1 MIVLGID
8 SSTDC
13 LAVALSRDRK
23 ITAEKAIS
31 ARQEQASRIIEL
43 IDDLLR
49 ESKTERGNIDG
60 LAVAIGPG
68 SFTGLRIGLAVAK
81 GMAFALQKPLIGIS
95 TFEIVGQR
103 LLERY
108 PRFVLTELAR
118 KGEYYFCRVDEKT
131 DIVSA
136 IEIVSGR
143 ELAGKSGGWPIGLI
157 GRQPD
162 DWPPTVINP
171 IPLELTAVSAGEL
184 AIRGEI
190 LLEAGKSDDAA
201 SLVPLYLA
209 LSQAEVKHGRF

>member
-23 ITAEKAIS
+23 NIAEKAIA

-49 ESKTERGNIDG
+49 ESQTGRGDIDG

-81 GMAFALQKPLIGIS
+81 AMTFALQIPLVGIS
-95 TFEIVGQR
+95 TFEIVGR
-103 LLERY
+103 RVLDRY

-118 KGEYYFCRVDEKT
+118 KGEYYFCRVEEKT

-143 ELAGKSGGWPIGLI
+143 EIAAKSGGWPIGII
-157 GRQPD
+157 GRRPD
-162 DWPPTVINP
+162 DWLPAIDP
-171 IPLELTAVSAGEL
+171 IPPELTAISAGEL
-184 AIRGEI
+184 AVFGEI
-190 LLEAGKSDDAA
+190 LLAAGKFDDAA
-201 SLVPLYLA
+201 SLVPLYLVP
-209 LSQAEVKHGRF
+209 SQAEVKRGQS